1 MLYEKLNYVIAIA
14 EEQNLTQAAKRLF
27 ISQPALTQ
35 YISRL
40 ETELGVKLFNRSK
53 LPVTLTE
60 AGMYYLENMKK
71 IYTAEQ
77 ALRSEIHSMANPSQ
91 ILRIGLGQVRSHLW
105 MPQILPAFCSTHPTV
120 SIQVNQTTEQV
131 MLEDLK
137 RKRLDVAIGALP
149 VTNDLASMELLSE
162 KILFAAHK
170 KFCLIPQNDHTEYSP
185 QNPCIIHAEQLDG
198 LPFIIPQTSNVLYNC
213 FEEIL

>member
-1 MLYEKLNYVIAIA
+1 
-14 EEQNLTQAAKRLF
+14 
-27 ISQPALTQ
+27 
-35 YISRL
+35 
-40 ETELGVKLFNRSK
+40 
-53 LPVTLTE
+53 
-60 AGMYYLENMKK
+60 
-71 IYTAEQ
+71 
-77 ALRSEIHSMANPSQ
+77 
-91 ILRIGLGQVRSHLW
+91 
-105 MPQILPAFCSTHPTV
+105 
-120 SIQVNQTTEQV
+120 

-198 LPFIIPQTSNVLYNC
+198 LPFIIPQTSNALYNC
-213 FEEIL
+213 FEEILQGNRFRPSRTISVNNLNTGLLLNIKGLGVQLLISSFFDFNQEPGIENLDFFCLENMPHTRKCLALFHEDSAKKKLVSDFIQSIQNEVID